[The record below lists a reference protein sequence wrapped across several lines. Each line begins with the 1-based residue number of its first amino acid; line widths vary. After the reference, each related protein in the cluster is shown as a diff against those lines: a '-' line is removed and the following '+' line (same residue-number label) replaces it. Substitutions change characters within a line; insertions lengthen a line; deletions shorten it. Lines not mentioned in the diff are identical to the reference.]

1 MAVPGFSINDLIDAA
16 VQVKVVYDAF
26 FNKNSNS
33 ATQLQDL
40 IYEVSRFARH
50 LERNR
55 EAFGRAG
62 LEYED
67 YGAIYNTL
75 YRCDEFLDKYKS
87 VLSLKVSPELIWKT
101 ARFPYAKEY
110 MQELRGELRAHRAE
124 LTDRCVLHIF
134 DKTTT
139 PNNGLV
145 ESRTEEVAATSRRR
159 ETINNPPNYPVS
171 PTLDGLRIPNV
182 PTSDSR
188 IINSK
193 YAYVTTPVSPSSKS
207 LERAGFYHDSHTLS
221 PHRPP
226 SSYGPS
232 PQNSPVLSTAD
243 TIRSSISPRSSP
255 VPPPS
260 SRLSSTA
267 SPQLSCPEL
276 ILPQPALDYVVAEMW
291 FGSKKIELRR
301 KPAGRPSQNCPGRE
315 LVIINE
321 KNEERLRHRIK
332 LSPKQHCF
340 PYTWNSGNHPALEV
354 TFKGIPEGNHFMH
367 FKGKPVDLGSAIP
380 RYVFSNLTDFTDFQS
395 AVRNKFFLGA
405 FAINKIASETSGKYG
420 DATDQHLKIWRDKDT
435 RQCSISFYGSSLK
448 RARDLEFPLKCIKK
462 EPEKTKRSEELI
474 FRFDPLPWNQ
484 MRIASP
490 SLTRVRPS
498 AASESE
504 YTTARHNTFSTVNTV
519 STDRT
524 TSTGLFNFSRQHTAA
539 SVATAATSI
548 ATITPSS
555 RAPSFGSQ
563 NSDSGH
569 SITSDRPTTSSLEE
583 LTKKMKFLKI
593 TFRDANEATRF
604 HTAYKTALAD
614 TPSLPIDFQ
623 RVDWRG
629 HPHHRNARF
638 PSQSAPAA
646 VKGGYAAAELEGS
659 RARGSGEAFAVEM
672 GGAGTYPAEVG
683 EGGAFP
689 VEMGEAGKFPV
700 EMGGGG
706 TYAVEMSGTN
716 NYPVEMGEAG
726 VYPVEMGGERKY
738 PVEMGAGGGYT
749 GRFSGEL
756 GGMPEE
762 TDFW

>member
-16 VQVKVVYDAF
+16 VQVKVIYDAF
-26 FNKNSNS
+26 FNKHTNS

-40 IYEVSRFARH
+40 IYEISRFARH

-75 YRCDEFLDKYKS
+75 DRCNEFLHRYKS
-87 VLSLKVSPELIWKT
+87 VLSLKISPELIWKT

-139 PNNGLV
+139 PSNGLT
-145 ESRTEEVAATSRRR
+145 ETRAEEVAVTNQRRA
-159 ETINNPPNYPVS
+159 TINNPTYPVS

-188 IINSK
+188 IINNK
-193 YAYVTTPVSPSSKS
+193 YAYVTKPVSPPSKS
-207 LERAGFYHDSHTLS
+207 LERNGFYQDSQTLS

-226 SSYGPS
+226 SSSYGPS
-232 PQNSPVLSTAD
+232 PQNSPELSTAD

-260 SRLSSTA
+260 SHLSSAA

-276 ILPQPALDYVVAEMW
+276 ILPQPALDYVVAEIL

-301 KPAGRPSQNCPGRE
+301 KPAGRPSQICPGRE
-315 LVIINE
+315 IVVINE
-321 KNEERLRHRIK
+321 KNEERLKHRIK
-332 LSPKQHCF
+332 LNPKQNCF

-354 TFKGIPEGNHFMH
+354 TFKGIPEGNHSMH
-367 FKGKPVDLGSAIP
+367 FKGKPVDLGSSIP
-380 RYVFSNLTDFTDFQS
+380 RYIFTNIADFTDFQS

-405 FAINKIASETSGKYG
+405 FAINKISSETSGKFG
-420 DATDQHLKIWRDKDT
+420 DATDQHLKIWRDKET
-435 RQCSISFYGSSLK
+435 RQCSISFYGSALR
-448 RARDLEFPLKCIKK
+448 RARDLEFPFKYIKK

-474 FRFDPLPWNQ
+474 LRFDPLPWSQLRNTP
-484 MRIASP
+484 P
-490 SLTRVRPS
+490 SLMRGHPTP
-498 AASESE
+498 SESE
-504 YTTARHNTFSTVNTV
+504 YTTSRHNTFSTVNTV

-524 TSTGLFNFSRQHTAA
+524 TSTGLFNFSRQPTVT
-539 SVATAATSI
+539 SIATAAT
-548 ATITPSS
+548 TITPSS

-569 SITSDRPTTSSLEE
+569 SITSERPTTSSLEE

-593 TFRDANEATRF
+593 TFSDAREATRF

-629 HPHHRNARF
+629 HPNPNGRF

-646 VKGGYAAAELEGS
+646 VKGGYIAAELEGS

-672 GGAGTYPAEVG
+672 GGAGTFPVEMG

-689 VEMGEAGKFPV
+689 VEV
-700 EMGGGG
+700 
-706 TYAVEMSGTN
+706 
-716 NYPVEMGEAG
+716 
-726 VYPVEMGGERKY
+726 
-738 PVEMGAGGGYT
+738 
-749 GRFSGEL
+749 
-756 GGMPEE
+756 
-762 TDFW
+762 